1 MQWLSLSVEKKIKR
15 FNEVLKY
22 FIKDNYNNS
31 FISELRQDKDKSK
44 NTNSSSSV
52 YISDRAT
59 FKKHYKKC
67 NLISTL
73 LTFIT
78 DSETQYNS

>member
-1 MQWLSLSVEKKIKR
+1 LQWLSLSVEEKIKR

-59 FKKHYKKC
+59 FEKHYKKC

>member
-1 MQWLSLSVEKKIKR
+1 MSLSVEERIER

-22 FIKDNYNNS
+22 FVKNNYNS
-31 FISELRQDKDKSK
+31 FFISELRQNKDKSE
-44 NTNSSSSV
+44 NTDSSSSV
-52 YISDRAT
+52 YINDRAT
-59 FKKHYKKC
+59 FEKCYKKC
-67 NLISTL
+67 HLISTL